1 MVIVNRLTWV
11 PLMLLVMPREHMS
24 QIQLWSSD
32 LMIRMGNLAVDM
44 GAMYSPNG
52 FRVLWN
58 FGRDGMQSQ
67 AHGHIHVIGGTSLG
81 PYA

>member
-1 MVIVNRLTWV
+1 MVIINKLTWV

-32 LMIRMGNLAVDM
+32 LMVRMGNLAVDM

-52 FRVLWN
+52 FRVLSN
-58 FGRDGMQSQ
+58 FGRGGMQSQ